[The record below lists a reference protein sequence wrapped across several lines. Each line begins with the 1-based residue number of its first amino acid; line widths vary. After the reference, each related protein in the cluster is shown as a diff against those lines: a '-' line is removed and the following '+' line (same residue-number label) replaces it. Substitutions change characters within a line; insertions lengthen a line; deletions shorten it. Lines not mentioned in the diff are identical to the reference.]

1 MATPG
6 PSSSTTPSPRRPST
20 WAWAL
25 SGSRRGG
32 YLKPVTHAFE
42 KGFYV
47 LEGAPVVVIDGR
59 AHQLGKDHYGLVRL
73 GMSYA
78 VYNAGPGPVRL
89 LEMSAPQPKPDDSN
103 FRDTLFQHDGGIVES
118 AEPPDLRDP
127 RVNAYLGRFDDS
139 QLPDAGDIAAVG
151 ARSGSIH
158 GVAIKE
164 FIDRMLGAQHLA
176 MFMVQFRPGGMG
188 TQHDHPLEESYF
200 VLQGEAEAVLDG
212 KTYRISGGGYVWTGV
227 GCFHSFR
234 NVGTLPV
241 RWIETQAPLPTPI
254 EAFRFRGEWDP
265 MAERI
270 EGRV

>member
-1 MATPG
+1 MGLGIAQLE
-6 PSSSTTPSPRRPST
+6 
-20 WAWAL
+20 A
-25 SGSRRGG
+25 GG

-47 LEGAPVVVIDGR
+47 LEGNPVVAIDGR
-59 AHQLGKDHYGLVRL
+59 AYQLAKDHYGLVRL

-78 VYNAGPGPVRL
+78 LYNPGPGKVQL
-89 LEMSAPQPKPDDSN
+89 LEMCAPQPKPEDSD
-103 FRDTLFQHDGGIVES
+103 FRDTLFHRDGKVAES
-118 AEPPDLRDP
+118 GEVPDLRDP
-127 RVNAYLGRFDDS
+127 RVNAHLGRFDDS
-139 QLPDAGDIAAVG
+139 QLPDAGDISAVG

-164 FIDRMLGAQHLA
+164 FVDRMLGAQHLA

-212 KTYRISGGGYVWTGV
+212 KTYRIKAGDYVWNGV

-234 NVGTLPV
+234 NIGAAPV
-241 RWIETQAPLPTPI
+241 RWIETQAPLPTPT
-254 EAFRFRGEWDP
+254 EAFRFRSEWEP
-265 MAERI
+265 MVERI
-270 EGRV
+270 EGA